1 MPATKRDA
9 TTGSRR
15 RSRPRVRRA
24 AVALIVGLCLTT
36 FTATTSVLA
45 DEIDDRRD
53 RVERDIER
61 TEEHLDQ
68 SSARLL
74 DATRRLAQA
83 VATLDDARTTLAQTR
98 GELAAA
104 QAFDRRMQAELAKAV
119 EDLARARAALA
130 RSRAAFSQRQD
141 SLRSIAVSQYASG
154 GADLLALSTV
164 FNSQDPGQLTSQLN
178 SHKSVLDKEAATL
191 ARLEAS
197 EVLLT
202 MRESRY
208 EQARQEVARR
218 RAAAAE
224 NLERKAALESQ
235 AEQAEARIE
244 DLVAL
249 RSKARQAAADAK
261 TEDLRQLRQLESE
274 KAEVSALL
282 KARAEE
288 AHRRAEAEA
297 RARAEAEARAR
308 AEARKAA
315 RSHARDKAR
324 HSAPQPAP
332 APAPAPPLSDEGL
345 SYPVDGY
352 ITSSYGMRF
361 HPVYKRWALHDGT
374 DFGASCGT
382 PVRAAAS
389 GTVIAM
395 YFNEGYGNRVIIDHG
410 YERGVGLG
418 TSYNHLSGYATFVG
432 DRVER
437 GEVIGYVG
445 NTGYSTGCHLH
456 FMVFEDGATVD
467 PMRWL

>member
-1 MPATKRDA
+1 MPYTNRDA
-9 TTGSRR
+9 TGGSRR
-15 RSRPRVRRA
+15 RARPRVRRA
-24 AVALIVGLCLTT
+24 AVALIVGMCLTT

-83 VATLDDARTTLAQTR
+83 VTTLDDARTTLAQTR

-104 QAFDRRMQAELAKAV
+104 QAFDRRMQDELAEAV
-119 EDLARARAALA
+119 EDLSRARAALA
-130 RSRAAFSQRQD
+130 RSRAAFSQRQET
-141 SLRSIAVSQYASG
+141 LRAIAVSQYASG

-208 EQARQEVARR
+208 EQAKQEVAER

-224 NLERKAALESQ
+224 NLERKAALEVQ

-261 TEDLRQLRQLESE
+261 TEDLRQLRQLEKE

-288 AHRRAEAEA
+288 AHRHAE
-297 RARAEAEARAR
+297 AEAEARAR

-315 RSHARDKAR
+315 RSQARDKAR

-332 APAPAPPLSDEGL
+332 APAPSPPPSDEGL
-345 SYPVDGY
+345 SSPVDGY

-374 DFGASCGT
+374 DFGASCGR

-389 GTVIAM
+389 GTVIAT

-410 YERGVGLG
+410 YKRGVGLG
-418 TSYNHLSGYATFVG
+418 TSYNHLSGYATFLG
-432 DRVER
+432 EQVER

-456 FMVFEDGATVD
+456 FMVFENGATVD

>member
-1 MPATKRDA
+1 M
-9 TTGSRR
+9 
-15 RSRPRVRRA
+15 
-24 AVALIVGLCLTT
+24 GLCLAT

-74 DATRRLAQA
+74 DATRRLSQA
-83 VATLDDARTTLAQTR
+83 VTSLDDARTTLAETR

-104 QAFDRRMQAELAKAV
+104 QAFDRRMQAELADAV
-119 EDLARARAALA
+119 EDLARARGALA

-197 EVLLT
+197 GVLLT

-208 EQARQEVARR
+208 EQARQEVAQR

-224 NLERKAALESQ
+224 NLKRKAALESQ

-249 RSKARQAAADAK
+249 RSKARQAAAVAK
-261 TEDLRQLRQLESE
+261 TEDLRQLRQLKSE

-288 AHRRAEAEA
+288 ARR
-297 RARAEAEARAR
+297 RAEAEARAR

-315 RSHARDKAR
+315 RSQARDKAR

-389 GTVIAM
+389 GTVVAM
-395 YFNEGYGNRVIIDHG
+395 YFNEGYGNRVIVDHG
-410 YERGVGLG
+410 YKRGVGLG
-418 TSYNHLSGYATFVG
+418 TSYNHLSGYATFAG
-432 DRVER
+432 ARVER

-456 FMVFEDGATVD
+456 FMVFENGATVD
-467 PMRWL
+467 PMGWL